1 MERLAIMAST
11 GSGSVVASPELQ
23 IWGWGIDPSTV
34 LELEGLVTAF
44 DTPGGRVRA
53 VDGVSLRVAAGRTL
67 CIAGESG
74 CGKSVTALSIMGLLA
89 DKARI
94 EAGRIV
100 FRGRD
105 LVPLSPTE
113 RRRLRGRELAMIF
126 QEPLTALNPVLPVG
140 EQVAEVFRIHG
151 TAGPKE
157 ARERALALFE
167 QVHIPDAARRF
178 GEYPHQLSGGM
189 KQRVTIAMALA
200 HRPALL
206 IADEPTTALDVTIQ
220 AQVLNL
226 LAELQREIG
235 MAMVFVTHDL
245 AVVAQIADEVAVMY
259 AGRVVERAP
268 VAELFERP
276 AHPYTRGLLA
286 SRPRPGQ
293 TRHDGT
299 PLPSIRGSLPPLG
312 QRAGGCAFRDRCP
325 MAEPRCA
332 LEQPALR
339 PVAPAHEA
347 ACLLLEAA

>member
-1 MERLAIMAST
+1 
-11 GSGSVVASPELQ
+11 VN
-23 IWGWGIDPSTV
+23 
-34 LELEGLVTAF
+34 
-44 DTPGGRVRA
+44 
-53 VDGVSLRVAAGRTL
+53 AGRTL

-74 CGKSVTALSIMGLLA
+74 CGKSVTALSVMGLLA
-89 DKARI
+89 DSARVVS
-94 EAGRIV
+94 GRIL

-105 LVPLSPTE
+105 LVPLPPAE
-113 RRRLRGRELAMIF
+113 RRRLRGREMAMVF

-140 EQVAEVFRIHG
+140 AQVAEVFRIHG
-151 TAGPKE
+151 TAGARA

-167 QVHIPDAARRF
+167 QVRIPDAARRF
-178 GEYPHQLSGGM
+178 EEFPHQLSGGM

-206 IADEPTTALDVTIQ
+206 LADEPTTALDVTIQ

-276 AHPYTRGLLA
+276 AHPYTQGLLA
-286 SRPRPGQ
+286 ARPRPGQ

-299 PLPSIRGSLPPLG
+299 PLPAIRGTLPPLG
-312 QRAGGCAFRDRCP
+312 QRAAGCAFRDRCP
-325 MAEPRCA
+325 RAEARCA
-332 LEQPALR
+332 QQQPALR
-339 PVAPAHEA
+339 AVAPGHEA
-347 ACLLLEAA
+347 ACLLLEAVA

>member
-1 MERLAIMAST
+1 LAIIQLRPKPVIT
-11 GSGSVVASPELQ
+11 SPGQ
-23 IWGWGIDPSTV
+23 RNGGGWGIDPGTV
-34 LELEGLVTAF
+34 LELEALVTAF
-44 DTPGGRVRA
+44 DTPRGRFHA
-53 VDGVSLRVAAGRTL
+53 VDGISLRVDAGRTL

-74 CGKSVTALSIMGLLA
+74 CGKSVTALSIMGLLP
-89 DKARI
+89 DNARI
-94 EAGRIV
+94 QSGRIH

-105 LVPLSPTE
+105 IVPLSPAE

-140 EQVAEVFRIHG
+140 EQVAEVFLIHG
-151 TAGPKE
+151 TARAHE
-157 ARERALALFE
+157 ARARALELFE
-167 QVHIPDAARRF
+167 QVHIPDPVRRF
-178 GEYPHQLSGGM
+178 HEYPHQLSGGM

-226 LAELQREIG
+226 LAELQRKIG

-259 AGRVVERAP
+259 AGRVVECAP
-268 VAELFERP
+268 VADLFERP

-312 QRAGGCAFRDRCP
+312 TRAAGCAFRDRCP
-325 MAEPRCA
+325 QAEPRCA
-332 LEQPALR
+332 QSEPALR
-339 PVAPAHEA
+339 RVAPAHEA
-347 ACLLLEAA
+347 ACLLLGEAA